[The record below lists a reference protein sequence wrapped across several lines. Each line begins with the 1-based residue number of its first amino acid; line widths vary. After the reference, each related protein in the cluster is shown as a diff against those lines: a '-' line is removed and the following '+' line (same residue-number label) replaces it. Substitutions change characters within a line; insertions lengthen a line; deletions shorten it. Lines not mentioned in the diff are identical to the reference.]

1 MEHSEEGASE
11 NRADDTLLVRVSPA
25 GPRDARRGARVDRAL
40 DPRTRRTRAAV
51 VEAATS
57 LFLRHGYQGT
67 STDEIARLAAVS
79 KRTVYNN
86 FGDKERLFT
95 EIILGITVTAEQL
108 ADEFASELR
117 HAEDVPSALRDVARR
132 LLEAVTRPLILRLRR
147 LLIAEARR
155 FPDLARE
162 YYRGAPG
169 RTLGALAAA
178 FESLAERGAL
188 VVPDPQRAAEHF
200 AFLVLGATLDRAMF
214 DGEQSTPSDAELQR
228 TADDAARAFLAAY
241 GAR

>member
-1 MEHSEEGASE
+1 MEHPEEAVE
-11 NRADDTLLVRVSPA
+11 NRADDSLLVRVSPA
-25 GPRDARRGARVDRAL
+25 GLGDARRGVRVDRAQ
-40 DPRTRRTRAAV
+40 DPRTRRTRAAI
-51 VEAATS
+51 VEAATT
-57 LFLRHGYQGT
+57 LFLRHGYQRT
-67 STDEIARLAAVS
+67 STDEIARRAAVS

-95 EIILGITVTAEQL
+95 EIVLGTTATAEQL
-108 ADEFASELR
+108 ADELASELPR
-117 HAEDVPSALRDVARR
+117 AEDVPDALRDVAHR
-132 LLEAVTRPLILRLRR
+132 LLETVTRPLVLQLRR

-214 DGEQSTPSDAELQR
+214 EGERSVPSPAERRR